1 MLGDE
6 APFPVSPWL
15 IASVLQVP
23 VTFAFG
29 LYRGGNRYD
38 LVFEAFSDRIEVPR
52 KNRNAALAEYVRR
65 YAQRLQHHALRA
77 PYNWFNFYDFWH
89 PNDAMAAPDAQVSG
103 VLETSGDAGGTAAGG
118 LAARR
123 VT

>member
-1 MLGDE
+1 MSDN
-6 APFPVSPWL
+6 
-15 IASVLQVP
+15 ASAQPRVALF
-23 VTFAFG
+23 VTCLVDLLRPSVGFAAIELLERAG
-29 LYRGGNRYD
+29 CR
-38 LVFEAFSDRIEVPR
+38 VEVPR
-52 KNRNAALAEYVRR
+52 KNRNAALSEYVRR

-89 PNDAMAAPDAQVSG
+89 PNDAMAAPDPQVSG
-103 VLETSGDAGGTAAGG
+103 VLETSRAAGGAAAGG